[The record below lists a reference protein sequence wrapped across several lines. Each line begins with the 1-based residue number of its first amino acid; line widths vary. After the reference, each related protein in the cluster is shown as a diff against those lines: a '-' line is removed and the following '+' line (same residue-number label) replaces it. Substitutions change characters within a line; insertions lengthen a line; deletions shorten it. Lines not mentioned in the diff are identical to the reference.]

1 MAVQSDWQIVGR
13 QRFLVSGDLL
23 WWEVCGD
30 IEVPEISAIFSTAL
44 TVQAAHGYTL
54 MLITAVGD
62 WSFPPPARRF
72 LGQFHRQHQ
81 AVGASAIVGASP
93 TMTLFIDMVLR
104 AVGLVSGHRPK
115 TRFFLTLQE
124 ARAWLE
130 EQRALGQRGLL
141 ER

>member
-1 MAVQSDWQIVGR
+1 MQSDWQVIGR
-13 QRFLVSGDLL
+13 QRILVSGDLL
-23 WWEVCGD
+23 AWEVCGD
-30 IEVPEISAIFSTAL
+30 IEVPEITQIFNAAL
-44 TVQAAHGYTL
+44 TVQAAYGYAL

-72 LGQFHRQHQ
+72 LSQFHRQHQ
-81 AVGASAIVGASP
+81 TVGASAIVGASP

-115 TRFFLTLQE
+115 TRFFHNLQE
-124 ARAWLE
+124 ARVWLE